1 MRKKVKIKDGFLFF
15 WVNEDYMSNWYKSEF
30 VLHGL
35 TFNCAEQYMMYSKA
49 MVFDDTYHAQKIME
63 TKSQA
68 KQKGYG
74 RKVRNYN
81 DDVWSE
87 VRVEVVYDALMA
99 KFRQND
105 DIREQLLSTGD
116 LHLVEA
122 SPYDQIWGIGMDE
135 DDPDATNPEKWD
147 GDNLLGEVLMVVR
160 EHLRKEYESNNS

>member
-1 MRKKVKIKDGFLFF
+1 MKIKEGFLFF
-15 WVNEDYMSNWYKSEF
+15 WKNEDYMSNWYKSEF

-49 MVFDDTYHAQKIME
+49 MVFGDTYHAQKIMQ
-63 TKSQA
+63 TKSQSE
-68 KQKGYG
+68 QKSYG

-87 VRVEVVYDALMA
+87 VRLEVMYDALIA
-99 KFRQND
+99 KFKQND

-122 SPYDQIWGIGMDE
+122 SPYDKIWGIGMDE
-135 DDPDATNPEKWD
+135 NDPNATNPEKWN
-147 GDNLLGEVLMVVR
+147 GDNLLGEVLMIVR
-160 EHLRKEYESNNS
+160 EKLRKEYESNNL